1 MTFLW
6 LCIEIW
12 YEIKVKCLFVL
23 DMWYGLELFRFQLF
37 KFKGCMCLPRGFEV
51 DCIIAHLS
59 TNWCEKLQDK
69 SPSARRTTAL
79 NIAHCFIFTWWSDW
93 NDIPTLRRPMK
104 SLEFGWKN
112 LTMIFVVD
120 INCFG
125 MLKCNSTTLNFLVI
139 ILGVYLTTTV
149 SSSSLGTVA
158 DR

>member
-1 MTFLW
+1 
-6 LCIEIW
+6 
-12 YEIKVKCLFVL
+12 
-23 DMWYGLELFRFQLF
+23 
-37 KFKGCMCLPRGFEV
+37 
-51 DCIIAHLS
+51 
-59 TNWCEKLQDK
+59 
-69 SPSARRTTAL
+69 
-79 NIAHCFIFTWWSDW
+79 
-93 NDIPTLRRPMK
+93 MK

-158 DR
+158 DGENFFYGDNLYHPLFNKIGQIGIHRVIYRSLMFSISSNVS